1 MLKKS
6 PEMRRA
12 IEGMF
17 PGTEAAIAEKLCPLC
32 KQPITAFKDALSQ
45 REYEISG
52 MCQACQD
59 CVFCPDC
66 GD

>member
-32 KQPITAFKDALSQ
+32 KQPITTFKDAFS
-45 REYEISG
+45 
-52 MCQACQD
+52 
-59 CVFCPDC
+59 
-66 GD
+66 